1 MSYFVDRIKPPHNRK
16 LSEVSGEVA
25 VVGSG
30 ISGLV
35 EAYFLAKQG
44 IKVTVFDASSRSG
57 GKIRTSG
64 NQVSGRRFEYGA
76 EFVASEDNTLL
87 QLCNELN
94 VPLTASE
101 SADAT
106 SKTEAGEMLY
116 HVDNKIYTE
125 KDVLEWFAPIAPTLQ
140 ILKDAL
146 RDKKGN
152 WTKEAV
158 QLDNMSLEQFF
169 DQLRQ
174 SGVDERLLTI
184 FKQSYTGEIGNHVSR
199 ISALNFVDCVSTDIT
214 SYEPYGVC
222 DEAYKLTNGTQSLT
236 DALRAKCEEMG
247 VQFKYGEPVKNLT
260 REGDKVTVH
269 TDLGNTQS
277 FDHVALATSLPM
289 LKHIGGLEN
298 VGIPAEQIALLNSMQ
313 HTNGIKIGL
322 AVKGDAWKHCPIPSD
337 GSFVSDTAFQ
347 QSWAISSEAAQLSS
361 PAAPSPHGMVIMLI
375 GDVQNDTDIPALIEQ
390 CKKEYAK
397 MLGKP
402 VDDIFEN
409 TIAPEFTVS
418 RGEKNGCWVSPGV
431 GQYVSLCT
439 AGKQQPDAPV
449 SIVGSHHAVAT
460 SIGTKLGFMECG
472 ASSAHE
478 NALAVAQKLR
488 NQNRSAAPLAQQ
500 FAPEIDPVQ
509 SAQQLRDKINGIILG
524 GGNSRA

>member
-1 MSYFVDRIKPPHNRK
+1 MSYFVDRINSSRK
-16 LSEVSGEVA
+16 TPEHLGSVA
-25 VVGSG
+25 VVGT
-30 ISGLV
+30 GLAGLT
-35 EAYFLAKQG
+35 EGYFLLKQG
-44 IKVTVFDASSRSG
+44 VKVTFIEAGTRDG

-87 QLCNELN
+87 QLCQELN

-101 SADAT
+101 RADAT
-106 SKTEAGEMLY
+106 SKSEAGEMLY

-125 KDVLEWFAPIAPTLQ
+125 KDVLQWFAPIAPALQ
-140 ILKDAL
+140 LLKDKL

-158 QLDNMSLEQFF
+158 QLDSMSLEQFLE
-169 DQLRQ
+169 QLRQ
-174 SGVDERLLTI
+174 NGADERLLTI

-199 ISALNFVDCVSTDIT
+199 ISALNFVDCVSTDTT

-222 DEAYKLTNGTQSLT
+222 DEAFKLTNGTQSLT
-236 DALRAKCEEMG
+236 DALRAKCAEMG
-247 VQFKYGEPVKNLT
+247 AEFKYSQPVKNLT
-260 REGDKVTVH
+260 RDGEKVTVH
-269 TDLGNTQS
+269 TEIGEAQTY
-277 FDHVALATSLPM
+277 DHVVLATSLPM

-298 VGIPAEQIALLNSMQ
+298 AGVPPEQVALLNSIQ

-322 AVKGDAWKHCPIPSD
+322 AVKGDAWKNCPIPSD
-337 GSFVSDTAFQ
+337 GSFVSDTSFQ
-347 QSWAISSEAAQLSS
+347 QSWAISSEATQLSS
-361 PAAPSPHGMVIMLI
+361 PAAPSPHGMVIMLL
-375 GDVQNDTDIPALIEQ
+375 GDVQKGADIPALIEQ
-390 CKKEYAK
+390 CKKDYAK

-402 VDDIFEN
+402 VDDIFDN

-431 GQYVSLCT
+431 GQYVPLCT

-449 SIVGSHHAVAT
+449 SIVGSHCAVAT

-478 NALAVAQKLR
+478 NALAVAQTLR
-488 NQNRSAAPLAQQ
+488 NKNRGVASLAQQ
-500 FAPEIDPVQ
+500 FAPEPDSVQ
-509 SAQQLRDKINGIILG
+509 VAQLLRDKINGIILG